1 MALRPEGEP
10 VVLTSS
16 VAQLIAEDR
25 TTELRRHATGARLAA
40 T

>member
-1 MALRPEGEP
+1 
-10 VVLTSS
+10 VLTPY

-25 TTELRRHATGARLAA
+25 AAELRRHATGARLAA